1 MNQVNQV
8 NQVNS
13 SKLSYRAEIDGL
25 RAIAVVSVILYHAQM
40 VLLGRDWFEGGFIG
54 VDIFFVI
61 SGYLITRIIL
71 SELES
76 KGSFSFLNFYERRAR
91 RILPMLFV
99 VVMTAFT
106 YGVFTLLPN
115 EIRELSLSSLFSI
128 LFTSNFY
135 FFDITTEYGAESSL
149 MKPMLHTWS
158 LGVEEQFYLVFPILA
173 TVAFKH
179 FRKHF
184 LTILIGLSL
193 ISLLFAQL
201 MELRNS
207 DLNFYLPFSRFWEL
221 AVGSMLAYRE
231 LNYKPS
237 NKGLATKSLSIFG
250 LCLIVYSIL
259 FFDAKTPHPSFYT
272 LLPIVGVAL
281 IIGFASKDDLVG
293 KVLGSKPLVWVG
305 LISYSAYLWHFP
317 IFAFSRIERD
327 SLSNFDKFEL
337 IIGTA
342 VISVLGYF
350 LIEKPFRRKISSKY
364 FFLALSSA
372 SVFLILCLSY
382 VGYSKGFEDVW
393 LANSSQKKVNAY
405 LIIRDTQAKTP
416 LVYEQCV
423 FNLIK
428 QPSFDLIERIS
439 SCRAQSERVI
449 YVLGDS
455 HAINLFNMFGYSKQ
469 FSTVVGS
476 TQGRCR
482 PHGCGK
488 NIPNQYLFFKEKIL
502 PIIKSEDIII
512 FHQSGSHLMADRK
525 GLNDSQRTFDEGVGS
540 IDVEN
545 ILIVGNFLNEIA
557 NNVEAKVIW
566 LGPFLE
572 YRYNPKKIV
581 RQVQKGGSIKKKYL
595 TVHPN
600 SPILFNK
607 LEEVLN
613 AIEGNKF
620 RYVSFK
626 EFYQVEHTAVVKG
639 VDGGKCFQFRDPD
652 HFTECGERRI
662 AESAN
667 YDFLSK

>member
-8 NQVNS
+8 NP

-40 VLLGRDWFEGGFIG
+40 VLFGRDWFEGGFIG

-99 VVMTAFT
+99 LVITAFA
-106 YGVFTLLPN
+106 YGFFTLLPN

-128 LFTSNFY
+128 FFTSNFY
-135 FFDITTEYGAESSL
+135 FYDITTEYGAESSL
-149 MKPMLHTWS
+149 LKPMLHTWS

-173 TVAFKH
+173 IVAYKC

-184 LTILIGLSL
+184 LTILVGLSL
-193 ISLLFAQL
+193 ISLLFAQF
-201 MELRNS
+201 MEVRNS

-221 AVGSMLAYRE
+221 AVGSMIAYRE

-237 NKGLATKSLSIFG
+237 NKGLVTKSLSIFG
-250 LCLIVYSIL
+250 LCLVVYSIL
-259 FFDAKTPHPSFYT
+259 FFDANTPHPSFYT
-272 LLPIVGVAL
+272 LFPIAGVAL
-281 IIGFASKDDLVG
+281 IIRFASKDDLVG
-293 KVLGSKPLVWVG
+293 KVLGAKPFVWVG

-317 IFAFSRIERD
+317 IFAFSRIEQG

-342 VISVLGYF
+342 VMSVIGYF
-350 LIEKPFRRKISSKY
+350 LIEKPFRRKINSKH
-364 FFLALSSA
+364 FFLALSLVSA
-372 SVFLILCLSY
+372 FLILCLSY

-393 LANSSQKKVNAY
+393 LNHSSQKKVNAY

-416 LVYEQCV
+416 LVDEQCV
-423 FNLIK
+423 FNVVK
-428 QPSFDLIERIS
+428 QPSFDLIEKIS

-476 TQGRCR
+476 TQGSCR
-482 PHGCGK
+482 PHGCAK

-502 PIIKSEDIII
+502 PIIKSEDIVI
-512 FHQSGSHLMADRK
+512 FHQSGSYLMADRK
-525 GLNDSQRTFDEGVGS
+525 GSNDSQRLFDEGVGS

-572 YRYNPKKIV
+572 YRHNPKKIV
-581 RQVQKGGSIKKKYL
+581 RQVQKGGSVEQKYL

-613 AIEGNKF
+613 SIEGNKF

-626 EFYQVEHTAVVKG
+626 EFYEVEHIAVVIG
-639 VDGGKCFQFRDPD
+639 VDGGKCFQFRDTD

-667 YDFLSK
+667 YDFLTK